1 MKKITFLV
9 AGILLGA
16 NVAKASG
23 IKTIDVTI
31 ENRLGVNDPIEF
43 TERGISFFVF
53 PNGEF
58 DFNTRPND
66 SQGDYYYK
74 GAGRRST
81 LNQNRM
87 PENYGVLIENDS
99 YGRIRRVGNTFINYD
114 FNNRVSRI
122 GSVFMRY
129 NRFALVQI
137 GGMQLV
143 YNRFGTIIDSYGSVK
158 GFRNQGFTNSY
169 YEPRGNY
176 NSGYSNNY
184 LDDDGQN
191 QNFNNNNDSYY
202 YKTDGTKVKV
212 EEDKKELKVDNI
224 SNYKGRK

>member
-1 MKKITFLV
+1 MMKKITFLV
-9 AGILLGA
+9 AAILLGA
-16 NVAKASG
+16 NVAKASVM
-23 IKTIDVTI
+23 KTTDVTI
-31 ENRLGVNDPIEF
+31 ANIFGANDPIEF

-66 SQGDYYYK
+66 SHGDYYYR
-74 GAGRRST
+74 GAGRRGT
-81 LNQNRM
+81 VNQNRM
-87 PENYGVLIENDS
+87 PENFGVLIENDS

-114 FNNRVSRI
+114 YNNRVTRI

-143 YNRFGTIIDSYGSVK
+143 YNRFGTVIDSYGSVK

-169 YEPRGNY
+169 YGPRGNY
-176 NSGYSNNY
+176 TTGYQDTYFENE
-184 LDDDGQN
+184 GQN
-191 QNFNNNNDSYY
+191 QNFNNDAYY

-212 EEDKKELKVDNI
+212 EADKSELKEDSASEDK
-224 SNYKGRK
+224 RRR